1 MFSCAQ
7 RSWKYSGEFCF
18 GRIRLLRQA
27 GVERDVALRRR
38 HIEKIAADEAVGR
51 AVILVGADEKRVP
64 ADGLFRRVEHRLDA
78 LALVLIVAPACDLV
92 HILAAVI
99 AALEQ
104 VAEIGDVIDGAA
116 RGAHDVVC
124 RVRDD
129 DQTVRERLFGDL
141 KKRLVAAPFERGLL
155 DGKLKGVKLCK
166 ESNEPVDDLVEVG
179 VFVKQDAVQRMMAL
193 QLGRLGLE
201 NEAVVFKKLLF
212 QLWEHFR
219 CADIQRVRLQ
229 NIRGRGQNLYAGEGE
244 IAVGLYQLC
253 AVFRQGFQDQ
263 LQRQF
268 HSESTT
274 LPFFCPRDG
283 G

>member
-1 MFSCAQ
+1 M
-7 RSWKYSGEFCF
+7 
-18 GRIRLLRQA
+18 
-27 GVERDVALRRR
+27 
-38 HIEKIAADEAVGR
+38 
-51 AVILVGADEKRVP
+51 ILVGADEKRVP

-92 HILAAVI
+92 HILTAVI

-166 ESNEPVDDLVEVG
+166 EGNEPVDDLVEVG